1 MRGWNSSETPIGV
14 VRAPRDKSFVVHAGS
29 RDRGAD
35 VSPGGNG
42 VRAVCHSIL
51 LGSVCSA
58 QSARLSLLGSDCRGM
73 TSDGCESFS
82 EILRQLNLKI
92 QTRLLMVMLITLG

>member
-51 LGSVCSA
+51 LGS
-58 QSARLSLLGSDCRGM
+58 DCRRM
-73 TSDGCESFS
+73 ASDGCESIS

>member
-1 MRGWNSSETPIGV
+1 MPEAAIGV
-14 VRAPRDKSFVVHAGS
+14 PMSAPAATGCGKSVIRF
-29 RDRGAD
+29 
-35 VSPGGNG
+35 
-42 VRAVCHSIL
+42 CT
-51 LGSVCSA
+51 A
-58 QSARLSLLGSDCRGM
+58 QSARLSLLGSDCRRM